1 MKIVLIGFMGS
12 GKTTIAS
19 SLATKLNLEVIDMD
33 DLVLRKTTRK
43 SINEIFDLEGEEKF
57 REIESEV
64 AKDFDQKDNVVIS
77 TGGGVIKNDSIMGS
91 LGKNATLVYLKNSF
105 DKIKEHIALKKIKP
119 PLFQDEVSAKKL
131 FELREPLYTKYA
143 DLVVLADNKY
153 IDEIVDE
160 IMEELNGR

>member
-19 SLATKLNLEVIDMD
+19 SLATRLNLEFIDMD
-33 DLVLRKTTRK
+33 DLALRKTTRK

-64 AKDFDQKDNVVIS
+64 TKELGQKDNVVIS
-77 TGGGVIKNDSIMGS
+77 TGGGVVMNDSIMSS
-91 LGKNATLVYLKNSF
+91 LRKNAATVYLKNSF

-131 FELREPLYTKYA
+131 FELREPLYTQYA

-153 IDEIVDE
+153 VEEIVDE

>member
-12 GKTTIAS
+12 GKTTIAG

-33 DLVLRKTTRK
+33 DLAIRKTTRK

-64 AKDFDQKDNVVIS
+64 AKDLDQKDNVVIS
-77 TGGGVIKNDSIMGS
+77 TGGGVIMNDSIMDS
-91 LGKNATLVYLKNSF
+91 LGKNATIVYLKNNF
-105 DKIKEHIALKKIKP
+105 NKIKEHIALKKIKP